1 VDLSWII
8 WHQQNDLMFSALQW
22 PIENT
27 RQVIWDN
34 LHDYGRIEWQRN
46 LVDLDIAY
54 QDILTDLDS
63 T

>member
-1 VDLSWII
+1 
-8 WHQQNDLMFSALQW
+8 MFSALQW

-27 RQVIWDN
+27 RQVIWDA
-34 LHDYGRIEWQRN
+34 LHDYGRIEWQRT
-46 LVDLDIAY
+46 LGDLDIAY